1 MDPFDRSRD
10 KGPSSW
16 DLRHNFVA
24 NFTYDLPFGTNQT
37 GAAGKILGGWQTSG
51 ILNLNTG
58 NPSVVSIRF
67 NNSRNLVIPSFN
79 PSERPNLVAGK
90 DNNPVLGGPDK
101 YLDASSFVVATPGTL
116 GNLGRNTITQPG
128 LATLDFSLVK
138 NTYVSEEVNV
148 QFRAEFFNIFNR
160 ANFAAPNG
168 TVFSSSRSPT
178 RVSGSFGRITR
189 TRTTARQVQFALKI
203 LF

>member
-1 MDPFDRSRD
+1 
-10 KGPSSW
+10 
-16 DLRHNFVA
+16 VA
-24 NFTYDLPFGTNQT
+24 NFTYDLPFGANQA

-51 ILNLNTG
+51 ILNMNTG
-58 NPSVVSIRF
+58 NPSFVSIRF
-67 NNSRNLVIPSFN
+67 NNSRNLQIPSFN
-79 PSERPNLVAGK
+79 PSERPDLVPGT

-101 YLDASSFVVATPGTL
+101 YLDASSFVVATPGTM

-128 LATLDFSLVK
+128 LVTLDFSLVK
-138 NTYVSEEVNV
+138 NTYVSEQVNF

-168 TVFSSSRSPT
+168 TVFSSSRNPT
-178 RVSGSFGRITR
+178 SVSGSFGRITR
-189 TRTTARQVQFALKI
+189 TRTTGRQIQFALKI